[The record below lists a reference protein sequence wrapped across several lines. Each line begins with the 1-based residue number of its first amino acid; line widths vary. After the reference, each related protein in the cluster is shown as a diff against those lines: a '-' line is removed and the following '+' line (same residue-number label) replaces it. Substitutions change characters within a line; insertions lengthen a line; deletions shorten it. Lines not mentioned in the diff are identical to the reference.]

1 MCISDRYVD
10 DVEMIDIVS
19 YINSAT
25 ISADNADSQSTEEQ
39 EIFVNPD
46 ERSSLKDIQL
56 EGVSITM
63 YPNPTSDVVT
73 MDIEAEERL
82 SANVMISA
90 LDGRVM
96 QQNRLEIQEAF
107 NRVNLDVSTYE
118 SGMYLV
124 QIQSGNRVTTRKLI
138 IE

>member
-1 MCISDRYVD
+1 
-10 DVEMIDIVS
+10 
-19 YINSAT
+19 
-25 ISADNADSQSTEEQ
+25 
-39 EIFVNPD
+39 
-46 ERSSLKDIQL
+46 
-56 EGVSITM
+56 M